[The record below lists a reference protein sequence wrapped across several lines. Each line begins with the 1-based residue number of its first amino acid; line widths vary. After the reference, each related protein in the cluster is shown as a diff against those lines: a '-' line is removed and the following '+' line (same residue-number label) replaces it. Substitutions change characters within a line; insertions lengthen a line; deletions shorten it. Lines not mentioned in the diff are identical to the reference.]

1 MVNRARFVSHHE
13 GAPPTP
19 PPGGYQRPRRF
30 PSSPFAP
37 ELLPAGAP
45 VPPPARVGG
54 RARRHWL
61 GWVALGAAILFA
73 LVLLVML
80 ARGATDAIYGAT
92 MLALQLVV
100 AAVVVAALFL
110 PGARPIAAF
119 ALATVVLFNVGTV
132 GAASALRSSAAGAYD
147 GTTVEEQ
154 GERAYPGVR
163 DVDPDL
169 VLQADSL
176 EQVRARF
183 EELSQ
188 LIRDELSARFGF
200 TWVRVADESTRPER
214 NGYGGESMLV
224 EYSAPVWA
232 TEQPIRSLSD
242 KRAVM
247 AAIDEV
253 LLDAGNYWTLYPL
266 NESQGITEDTLEKL
280 YGSAD
285 PATQAVWEHYTEV
298 SASDPYS
305 APGAPEPNLMYATLT
320 DLTHDDT
327 GVFRQRAEAEQARTG
342 APLEGLQLFF
352 LGRQL
357 LSEGDRDAF
366 EQGIADS
373 PVS

>member
-1 MVNRARFVSHHE
+1 MVNRARFVSNHD

-19 PPGGYQRPRRF
+19 PPGGYERPRRF

-37 ELLPAGAP
+37 ELAPLGAP
-45 VPPPARVGG
+45 LPPQATPRQRPAR
-54 RARRHWL
+54 HWM
-61 GWVALGAAILFA
+61 GWAALGAAALFA
-73 LVLLVML
+73 LALLVML
-80 ARGATDAIYGAT
+80 AQGATDAIYGTT

-100 AAVVVAALFL
+100 VAVVVAALFV
-110 PGARPIAAF
+110 PSARTIAAI
-119 ALATVVLFNVGTV
+119 ALATTVILNVGTI

-154 GERAYPGVR
+154 GERAYPGIR

-169 VLQADSL
+169 VLEADSL
-176 EQVRARF
+176 EQVSARF
-183 EELSQ
+183 EELSR
-188 LIRDELSARFGF
+188 LVREELSAQFGF
-200 TWVRVADESTRPER
+200 TWVRISDESTRPER

-232 TEQPIRSLSD
+232 TEQPIRSLSQ

-266 NESQGITEDTLEKL
+266 NESQGISEETLEKL

-285 PATQAVWEHYTEV
+285 PETQTVWEYYTEI
-298 SASDPYS
+298 SDDDPYGS
-305 APGAPEPNLMYATLT
+305 GGAPDPNLMYATLT

-327 GVFRQRAEAEQARTG
+327 GVFRQRAEADQARSG
-342 APLEGLQLFF
+342 APLEGLQLYF

-357 LSEGDRDAF
+357 LSEGDVEEF
-366 EQGIADS
+366 EQRLEES
-373 PVS
+373 PVP